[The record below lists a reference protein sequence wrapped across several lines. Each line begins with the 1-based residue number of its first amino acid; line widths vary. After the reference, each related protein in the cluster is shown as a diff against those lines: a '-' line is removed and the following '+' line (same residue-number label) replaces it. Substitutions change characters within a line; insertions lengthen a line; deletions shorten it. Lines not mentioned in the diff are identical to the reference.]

1 MKRMLWTLLMITFL
15 AGVSGCCWPPCLRLP
30 GCILG
35 SDRNCLHGA
44 VGSATACGAEGCP
57 EACGQCSGA
66 GCESCSD
73 GVCQD
78 CGGAGCENCGP
89 AGCEPGAM
97 AGCEACGGAGCEAC
111 CGAACGRCGLLGCAG
126 CAGPRAEQFTPGPP
140 TGTITYPYYTN
151 RGPRDFLAKNPPS
164 IGP

>member
-1 MKRMLWTLLMITFL
+1 MKRMLWTLLTITFL
-15 AGVSGCCWPPCLRLP
+15 AGVSGCCWPPCPRLP

-35 SDRNCLHGA
+35 
-44 VGSATACGAEGCP
+44 CGRPSLPGT
-57 EACGQCSGA
+57 CGQCGGA
-66 GCESCSD
+66 GCESCS
-73 GVCQD
+73 GGSCEN

-89 AGCEPGAM
+89 AGCQSDSSVA
-97 AGCEACGGAGCEAC
+97 CESCGGAGCEAC
-111 CGAACGRCGLLGCAG
+111 NGVACGRCGR
-126 CAGPRAEQFTPGPP
+126 PRAAACGFPGRIGSAGREADQFTPGPP